1 MSKLN
6 SEILRALTWERKRE
20 DIEESLGIE
29 ANENTLAKACGFATL
44 DCLSDY
50 LTLVDRGGN
59 PREIYE
65 ICGLGR
71 RLKIVRS
78 RT

>member
-6 SEILRALTWERKRE
+6 SEILRALTWEWKRE
-20 DIEESLGIE
+20 EIEESLGIE
-29 ANENTLAKACGFATL
+29 VNENTLAKACGFAAL

-65 ICGLGR
+65 IHGLGR
-71 RLKIVRS
+71 RLKNVRS